1 MGPAWRMLVTAG
13 LFAGV
18 GRALGAQNIQ
28 VTGIQG
34 VTFGAMLPGVSKV
47 VSRTDGLN
55 GARFDIKGAGNTRTV
70 ELQFTLPAAL
80 SGPGGATL
88 PLSYT
93 AGDAGFSAQQSVG
106 NQIGFDP
113 RTPFTASLSGP
124 GRGSVFLGC
133 RATPAANQPAGSY
146 SATLTL
152 TVTYLP

>member
-1 MGPAWRMLVTAG
+1 MVSAWRTLMAAGFLAGAGTA
-13 LFAGV
+13 V
-18 GRALGAQNIQ
+18 CAQNIQ

-34 VTFGAMLPGVSKV
+34 VTFGAMLPGVSRI

-70 ELQFTLPAAL
+70 EIQFTLPAAM

-93 AGDAGFSAQQSVG
+93 AGDAGFSAQQSVA

-113 RTPFTASLSGP
+113 RTPYTAVLSGP

-146 SATLTL
+146 AATLTL
-152 TVTYLP
+152 TVTYLQ

>member
-1 MGPAWRMLVTAG
+1 MGPAWRGFLAAG
-13 LFAGV
+13 LLAGA
-18 GRALGAQNIQ
+18 GRSLRAQNIQ

-47 VSRTDGLN
+47 VSRADPLN

-80 SGPGGATL
+80 SGPGGAIL

-113 RTPFTASLSGP
+113 RTPYTAVLSGP

-133 RATPAANQPAGSY
+133 RATPAANQAAGNY

-152 TVTYLP
+152 TVTYLQ

>member
-1 MGPAWRMLVTAG
+1 MRTGRRALMAAG
-13 LFAGV
+13 LLVGAGS
-18 GRALGAQNIQ
+18 ALCAQNIQ

-34 VTFGAMLPGVSKV
+34 VTFGAMLPGVGKV
-47 VSRTDGLN
+47 VSRADGLN
-55 GARFDIKGAGNTRTV
+55 GARFDIKGAGNTRIV
-70 ELQFTLPAAL
+70 QLQFTLPAAL
-80 SGPGGATL
+80 SGPGGATV

-93 AGDAGFSAQQSVG
+93 GGDAGFSAQQSVG

-113 RTPFTASLSGP
+113 RTPFTATLSGP

-133 RATPAANQPAGSY
+133 RATPAANQPAGNY

>member
-1 MGPAWRMLVTAG
+1 MRAPGDALLAVALLLGVPAAG
-13 LFAGV
+13 H
-18 GRALGAQNIQ
+18 AQNIQ

-34 VTFGAMLPGVSKV
+34 VTFGAMVPGVSKI
-47 VSRTDGLN
+47 VSRSDGLN
-55 GARFDIKGAGNTRTV
+55 GARFDIKGAGNTRIV
-70 ELQFTLPAAL
+70 QLQFTLPAAL
-80 SGPGGATL
+80 SGAGGATI

-93 AGDAGFSAQQSVG
+93 AGDAGFSAQQSIG

-113 RTPFTASLSGP
+113 RLPFVATLSGP

-133 RATPAANQPAGSY
+133 RANPAANQAAGSY

>member
-1 MGPAWRMLVTAG
+1 MRAARRALLVMTLLLQVPAA
-13 LFAGV
+13 
-18 GRALGAQNIQ
+18 GRAQNLQ

-47 VSRTDGLN
+47 VSRSDGLN
-55 GARFDIKGAGNTRTV
+55 GARFDIKGAGNSRIV
-70 ELQFTLPAAL
+70 QLQFALPAAL

-93 AGDAGFSAQQSVG
+93 AGDAGFSAQQSIG

-113 RTPFTASLSGP
+113 RLPFVATLSGP

-133 RATPAANQPAGSY
+133 RANPAANQAAGSY

>member
-1 MGPAWRMLVTAG
+1 MRAARRALFVMTLLLQVPAA
-13 LFAGV
+13 
-18 GRALGAQNIQ
+18 GRAQNLQ

-47 VSRTDGLN
+47 VSRSDGLN
-55 GARFDIKGAGNTRTV
+55 GARFDIKGAGNSRIV
-70 ELQFTLPAAL
+70 QLQFALPAAL

-93 AGDAGFSAQQSVG
+93 AGDAGFSAQQSIG

-113 RTPFTASLSGP
+113 RLPFVATLSGP

-133 RATPAANQPAGSY
+133 RANPAANQAAGSY